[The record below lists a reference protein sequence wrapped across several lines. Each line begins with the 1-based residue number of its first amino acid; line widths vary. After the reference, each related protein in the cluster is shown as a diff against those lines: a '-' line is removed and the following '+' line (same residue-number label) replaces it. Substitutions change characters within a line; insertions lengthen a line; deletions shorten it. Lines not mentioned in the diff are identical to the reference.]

1 MICMLTVLYALHI
14 TRAYAYLLHAQQEQQ
29 AAALAA
35 AEAAKNAAAERE
47 AARLWSTLQQQEL
60 QQSQYTTVYQAQY
73 QAQFQRGDSPAAAVG
88 VTPRLQRQQQQL
100 VGASAA
106 PFATDYSWN
115 RTDGLDD

>member
-1 MICMLTVLYALHI
+1 MR
-14 TRAYAYLLHAQQEQQ
+14 TRCTQEEQQ

-47 AARLWSTLQQQEL
+47 AARLWSSLQQQEL

-73 QAQFQRGDSPAAAVG
+73 AAQFQRGDSPAAVV
-88 VTPRLQRQQQQL
+88 VTPRLQRQQQL

-106 PFATDYSWN
+106 PFATDYSWD
-115 RTDGLDD
+115 RVEGLDD

>member
-1 MICMLTVLYALHI
+1 LRVLHL
-14 TRAYAYLLHAQQEQQ
+14 TRAYACWLHTQQEQQ

-73 QAQFQRGDSPAAAVG
+73 QAQYQRGDSPAAATVT
-88 VTPRLQRQQQQL
+88 VTPRSQRQQQL